1 MKELSKFLAGFMAF
15 LAIDHTSLFFCD
27 ELPLS
32 FCGITITE
40 TLNIVLT
47 IVPAV
52 ISLLLIYYG
61 WIRKS
66 KKRGL
71 N

>member
-32 FCGITITE
+32 FCGTTITE
-40 TLNIVLT
+40 TSNTILM

-52 ISLLLIYYG
+52 ISLLLIYYA
-61 WIRKS
+61 WIRKA
-66 KKRGL
+66 
-71 N
+71 NNID

>member
-1 MKELSKFLAGFMAF
+1 MKELAKFLAGFMAF

-32 FCGITITE
+32 FCGTTITE
-40 TLNIVLT
+40 TSNSILI
-47 IVPAV
+47 IVPA
-52 ISLLLIYYG
+52 ITSLLLIYYG

-66 KKRGL
+66 KKMD
-71 N
+71 